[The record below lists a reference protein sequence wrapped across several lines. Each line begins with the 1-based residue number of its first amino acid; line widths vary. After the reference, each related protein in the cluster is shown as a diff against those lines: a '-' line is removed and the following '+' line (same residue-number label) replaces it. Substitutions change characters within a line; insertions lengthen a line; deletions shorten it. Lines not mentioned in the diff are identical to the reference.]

1 MYVLAVPVRSG
12 QGERSMRSLTAH
24 TNCTA
29 FIQRE
34 PAAKYKGRDGSVA
47 KWLKFFMKLLKA
59 PLVAHNLNNIFS
71 KPDFSIS
78 FHNNKQC

>member
-1 MYVLAVPVRSG
+1 MIQQPMYVLAVPVRSG

-34 PAAKYKGRDGSVA
+34 PAAKYKGRDASVA
-47 KWLKFFMKLLKA
+47 K
-59 PLVAHNLNNIFS
+59 
-71 KPDFSIS
+71 
-78 FHNNKQC
+78 